1 MRYLIFIAIFLISCT
16 SQKRVVSTGYV
27 SASGMQAHVVDG
39 KKRYDVRKA
48 ILPASLAMV
57 SGAAWG
63 FHETS
68 VHHADRIPDSWNQ
81 QYWDGRISWR
91 NKYKDGNPDLGPR
104 FPGSTTVLAWT
115 TDAKHL
121 FGTAHRATLFASGVT
136 ITIGERRPV
145 WHYLADVGI
154 SFAAFS
160 IGFHSVYTVGF

>member
-1 MRYLIFIAIFLISCT
+1 MRYLIFLSLFLFSCT
-16 SQKRVVSTGYV
+16 AGKRIVATGYV
-27 SASGMQAHVVDG
+27 SASGMQSRVVEG
-39 KKRYDVRKA
+39 RQRYDVKKV
-48 ILPASLAMV
+48 ILPASLAFV

-68 VHHADRIPDSWNQ
+68 VHHADRIPAGWNKQ
-81 QYWDGRISWR
+81 FWDGRISWR

-121 FGTAHRATLFASGVT
+121 FGTTHRLTMFASGVT
-136 ITIGERRPV
+136 ITIGERRPT
-145 WHYLADVGI
+145 WHYLADIGI

-160 IGFHSVYTVGF
+160 LGFHSVYSVGF